1 MQARHFLLTIINC
14 VISAGYISAQ
24 QYNDYIGAGHNIG
37 ITVTASNSQGSSTP
51 QKTLDGSGLD
61 APLFNASRFLGQ
73 STFGANLALIE
84 NVRDLGMEPW
94 IDDQFTKTPQTLLP
108 LVNSIWAEIYALN
121 NEAYGPWA
129 VHFNYAWW
137 QRNMTNNDLLRQRVA
152 YSLSQILV
160 TSINSDLREWA
171 EALASYYDIFISES
185 FGNYKDILLKVTKHP
200 AMGYYLSHLN
210 NPAEDLPNNIHPDE
224 NYAREIMQLFT
235 IGLYKLNPDGTK
247 MLDGSGNPIPTYT
260 NTDIKQLARVFTG
273 MSGGAVLQMMYCPTV
288 PEFGTGM
295 YCTNKTQPMK
305 MFGWAHQTGSK
316 VFLGHTIA
324 GSNSYTDATAMAE
337 VDDAVNFLFN
347 HANTPPF
354 VSYRL
359 IQRLVTSNPS
369 PAYVGRVSAAFINNG
384 QGVRG
389 DMKAVIKAILLDP
402 EARSSAG
409 YLNPTSGKLREPFV
423 RYTHIS
429 RALPTG
435 SNRGRYWNNGFNYLD
450 ATKQH
455 VMAAPSVFNFYLPD
469 FEPVGDISDANLVAP
484 EFKIHNSATSIS
496 YINEVHAWTIWQS
509 LMYSW
514 EGSNANPDGVWLITT
529 EMEALAT
536 DSEALINY
544 LDKILTHG
552 QLSNETRQVMRNAL
566 NPCYWTW
573 DNTWRNYRVRLALFL
588 FMISPDYNYAK

>member
-1 MQARHFLLTIINC
+1 MRHFLLAFINC
-14 VISAGYISAQ
+14 IISIGCISAQ

-37 ITVTASNSQGSSTP
+37 ITVTASSTQGSSTP

-61 APLFNASRFLGQ
+61 APLFDASRFLGQ
-73 STFGANLALIE
+73 STFGANLELIE
-84 NVRDLGMEPW
+84 DVRDLGMEPW

-108 LVNSIWAEIYALN
+108 LVNTIWAEIYALD

-247 MLDGSGNPIPTYT
+247 MLDGNGNPIPTYT

-273 MSGGAVLQMMYCPTV
+273 MSGSVTLPMMYCPTV
-288 PEFGTGM
+288 PEFGTDM

-316 VFLGHTIA
+316 TFLGHTIT
-324 GSNSYTDATAMAE
+324 GSSFYTDATAMAE

-389 DMKAVIKAILLDP
+389 DMKSIIKAILLDP
-402 EARSSAG
+402 
-409 YLNPTSGKLREPFV
+409 
-423 RYTHIS
+423 
-429 RALPTG
+429 
-435 SNRGRYWNNGFNYLD
+435 
-450 ATKQH
+450 
-455 VMAAPSVFNFYLPD
+455 
-469 FEPVGDISDANLVAP
+469 
-484 EFKIHNSATSIS
+484 
-496 YINEVHAWTIWQS
+496 
-509 LMYSW
+509 
-514 EGSNANPDGVWLITT
+514 
-529 EMEALAT
+529 
-536 DSEALINY
+536 
-544 LDKILTHG
+544 
-552 QLSNETRQVMRNAL
+552 
-566 NPCYWTW
+566 
-573 DNTWRNYRVRLALFL
+573 
-588 FMISPDYNYAK
+588 